1 MNNLW
6 VALLILGLVSMPA
19 FSQNAAEED
28 YYDIR
33 DVDIDIDE
41 EQGALVQEA
50 LDSNSN
56 DEKIRLLESFVQ
68 QYPEDYLVDYV
79 HLLLQ
84 GLYLEK
90 QSWSDSVKYGKL
102 LVEMVPDDLEVLH
115 NLTKGLEGTQDWA
128 ALLPHLLKT
137 KSYAKK
143 AATVEPPSE
152 DLGEDELAAF
162 TGQRDYAQ
170 GIVDYVEYS
179 LFTSGV
185 KQADPGSKLQYL
197 DALLAQYPSSKF
209 KSQAN
214 DQIVMTSRQTGN
226 MAKMA
231 QAMKASLETNDRNE
245 EYLYTLAELSL
256 SSQQIVEAH
265 GYAQRLLDVLA
276 SKPKPENV
284 GEENWLSHK
293 ARFGGFA
300 NLIMGKVLVVEA
312 DNKDK
317 NKFREARVHLLEAV
331 DPIKAQGG
339 PNYQALSYF
348 LGICYIKLDI
358 GGDNI
363 DKALFWMDAAAKT
376 EGSLKEAA
384 GQAVASIQ
392 AAINK

>member
-6 VALLILGLVSMPA
+6 VALLIFGLVSMPA
-19 FSQNAAEED
+19 FSQDEEAEE
-28 YYDIR
+28 YYDLR
-33 DVDIDIDE
+33 DVDIDVDE

-50 LDSNSN
+50 LDSNSS
-56 DEKIRLLESFVQ
+56 DEKIRLLESFVE

-84 GLYLEK
+84 EVYLEK
-90 QSWSDSVKYGKL
+90 QNWADSVKYGKL

-128 ALLPHLLKT
+128 ALLPHLLET
-137 KSYAKK
+137 KSYAGK
-143 AATVEPPSE
+143 AAAVKPSDDLDE
-152 DLGEDELAAF
+152 DGLAAF
-162 TGQRDYAQ
+162 TGQKAYAQ

-179 LFTSGV
+179 LFTSSV
-185 KQADPGSKLQYL
+185 KQADPAAKLQYL
-197 DALLAQYPSSKF
+197 ETLLEQYPSSQF
-209 KSQAN
+209 KGQAN
-214 DQIVMTSRQTGN
+214 DQIVMASRQTGN
-226 MAKMA
+226 MARMA
-231 QAMKASLETNDRNE
+231 QAMKASLETNDSNE

-256 SSQQIVEAH
+256 SSQQVADAH

-276 SKPKPENV
+276 SKPRPENV
-284 GEENWLSHK
+284 NEESWLSHK

-312 DNKDK
+312 GNSDK
-317 NKFREARVHLLEAV
+317 NKFREARKHLLEAV
-331 DPIKAQGG
+331 EPIKAQGG

-348 LGICYIKLDI
+348 LGVCYIKLDI

-376 EGSLKEAA
+376 EGPLKGAA
-384 GQAVASIQ
+384 GQAMASIQ